1 MFNRRNAR
9 HASGAV
15 KRSPY
20 LVPMAV
26 MLSVLASAG
35 SVMAFT
41 MAPHTASTLP
51 NPPRACSHPLL
62 PSGDAKRNAG
72 GAVYICVDGTYVN
85 AVNFT
90 NEP

>member
-20 LVPMAV
+20 LTPLIG
-26 MLSVLASAG
+26 MLTVLAVAG
-35 SVMAFT
+35 WLLALS
-41 MAPHTASTLP
+41 MAPHTSSSLP

-90 NEP
+90 AQP

>member
-20 LVPMAV
+20 LTPLIG
-26 MLSVLASAG
+26 MLTVLAVAG
-35 SVMAFT
+35 WLLALS
-41 MAPHTASTLP
+41 MAPHTATLP
-51 NPPRACSHPLL
+51 NAPRACSHPLMQ
-62 PSGDAKRNAG
+62 SGDAKRNAG

>member
-1 MFNRRNAR
+1 MLNRRNAR

-15 KRSPY
+15 KRSPW
-20 LVPMAV
+20 LTPMAV
-26 MLSVLASAG
+26 ILTALTSAG
-35 SVMAFT
+35 SVLALT
-41 MAPHTASTLP
+41 MAPHTVSTLP
-51 NPPRACSHPLL
+51 NSPRACSHPLL